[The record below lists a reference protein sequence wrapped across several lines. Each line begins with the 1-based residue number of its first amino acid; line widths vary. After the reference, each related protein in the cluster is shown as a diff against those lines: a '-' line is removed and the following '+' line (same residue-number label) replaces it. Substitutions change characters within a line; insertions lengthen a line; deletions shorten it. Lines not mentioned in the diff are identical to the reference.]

1 MNDDHAYWN
10 GLAIIVGAAAALC
23 ALLLLCGC
31 STIRDAVDE
40 YRDWRDSQT
49 NAPAEPA
56 VSMPEFDSRL
66 FAGAGNVNWWAQS
79 NAEVE
84 LNKLV
89 AAGMPCYAI
98 EAFGWGPTHGY
109 DKPDEIITAL
119 ERIVSGCKKRGIVLF
134 VSLTNDNMG
143 QIKHGNTD
151 PRKLGDF
158 LPQIEK
164 VARWLSA
171 NDWPGLYVQPVAET
185 QTDGGRAIEALCQG
199 LFPKD
204 RLVYNGDGGHPRS
217 VPSWAGQAAYHAT
230 HLTDKVP
237 AGMWDVTDHGTA
249 LGELGGTQAQAY
261 DNGKVEADAK
271 RAREANQPYV
281 LYMFQQR
288 VMDAGNLAAVHRG
301 YYGTAP
307 KPEPPKPVTDDAID
321 YGLFQWHYGGF
332 KGGGALLSTPRIK
345 GLQISGQKLAY
356 SWAGADLSDWGLG
369 HDQAGALAC
378 LFVQLPGGEWIGGKF
393 EWISTS
399 RTSRTLEHC
408 EGYNGWTLAGV
419 PNPCKAAFVIVTED
433 GKRRSNV
440 LVAEWRR

>member
-1 MNDDHAYWN
+1 MEMMTMTNDENDDHEYWN
-10 GLAIIVGAAAALC
+10 GLAFLAGAAAALC
-23 ALLLLCGC
+23 AALLLCGC
-31 STIRDAVDE
+31 STIRDVVDE

-66 FAGAGNVNWWAQS
+66 FAGAGNVNWWTQS

-89 AAGMPCYAI
+89 AAGLPCYAI
-98 EAFGWGPTHGY
+98 EAFGWGSTHGY

-204 RLVYNGDGGHPRS
+204 RLVYNGDGGRPRS
-217 VPSWAGQAAYHAT
+217 VSSWAGQAAYHAT

-301 YYGTAP
+301 YYGA
-307 KPEPPKPVTDDAID
+307 EPQPDTPAADEAD
-321 YGLFQWHYGGF
+321 YSAFTWAYGGF
-332 KGGGALLSTPRIK
+332 NGSRAALDKPRIASLRMNGMS
-345 GLQISGQKLAY
+345 GLSY
-356 SWAGADLSDWGLG
+356 RWAGPDLSAWGSRTPTLPRWP
-369 HDQAGALAC
+369 AC
-378 LFVQLPGGEWIGGKF
+378 SYSVLTDRGSAAS
-393 EWISTS
+393 STGFRPAAQPEIS
-399 RTSRTLEHC
+399 RTSAATMAGRS
-408 EGYNGWTLAGV
+408 LASPTRAG
-419 PNPCKAAFVIVTED
+419 P
-433 GKRRSNV
+433 RS
-440 LVAEWRR
+440 